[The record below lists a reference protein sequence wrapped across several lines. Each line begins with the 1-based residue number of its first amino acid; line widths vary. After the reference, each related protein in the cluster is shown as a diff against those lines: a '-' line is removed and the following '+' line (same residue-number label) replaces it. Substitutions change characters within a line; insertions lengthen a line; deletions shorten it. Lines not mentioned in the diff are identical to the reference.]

1 MSTVTDQGVQDAQ
14 DVQGA
19 PDAIVPDGLVHEF
32 GALLSAAS
40 ALERIA
46 GRELERRCGIRHAV
60 FEVLLKLSGTGCDGP
75 RSMGGLAGELIL
87 TSGGMTRIIDRM
99 EEAGLVRRE
108 PAPGDRR
115 RQLVELT
122 PAGRAKLDEALRVHA
137 ETLREHFAGPLTD
150 DQRRVLVDALR
161 VLRTTARKELGD
173 LR

>member
-1 MSTVTDQGVQDAQ
+1 MSTVTETEQGEPR
-14 DVQGA
+14 
-19 PDAIVPDGLVHEF
+19 PDDRVVPDELVHEF

-40 ALERIA
+40 VLERIA

-60 FEVLLKLSGTGCDGP
+60 FEVLLKLSGATGAGP
-75 RSMGGLAGELIL
+75 HTMGDLAGELIL

-99 EEAGLVRRE
+99 VRAGLVRRE

-122 PAGRAKLDEALRVHA
+122 DAGRAKLDEALRVHA

-150 DQRRVLVDALR
+150 DQRHVLVDALR
-161 VLRTTARKELGD
+161 TLRTTARKELGA
-173 LR
+173 LH